1 MSRVDHDYARGASLR
16 RFADEQF
23 RHGLTVEDTV
33 FVALKMARGKGSP
46 RFREPNGFGASRH
59 GRESG

>member
-1 MSRVDHDYARGASLR
+1 LR